1 MASARPGEP
10 SGGAGA
16 ILDAGTLEGYV
27 RKLYRSRTRR
37 GYAECVDVIDWGT
50 AQRVGELLAGS
61 PPFGGVRSASVEP
74 LVREFAG
81 KVGTYSGLSSSTEL
95 PSLELVDRPGWIA
108 ANLKSMRPLLAPITE
123 QMADGK
129 GPLAGPLRSASGL
142 LLGAQVGALTGMLSQ
157 RVLGQYDL
165 ALLDASVK
173 PRLLLLAPNL
183 AQAARTLGVDR
194 DELVLWVSIH
204 EITHAVQFAGAP
216 WLREYLGG
224 ILKELIDGLQVTLAG
239 KSSDDDG
246 DENSDE
252 HANAA
257 NGKRNGWLGSL
268 PKLPELPD
276 PAQLREIVERARRG
290 EVLRLT
296 LGEDRW
302 QLVERMQAAMSLI
315 EGHAEH
321 TMDAIGADVLPSLP
335 RLRAA
340 MNRRREN
347 KGLPW
352 RVLERLLGLELKL
365 RQYEMGRRFCDAVV
379 DAGGPQALALAW
391 SGPDALPTPAELED
405 PLLWIARVPGANGAE
420 MPQLQGRTHVP
431 PVTN

>member
-1 MASARPGEP
+1 VTFARPGEP
-10 SGGAGA
+10 AGGAGA
-16 ILDAGTLEGYV
+16 ILDADTLKGYV
-27 RKLYRSRTRR
+27 RKLYRSPTRR
-37 GYAECVDVIDWGT
+37 GYAECVDVIDWGA

-81 KVGTYSGLSSSTEL
+81 KVGTYSGLRSSAEL
-95 PSLELVDRPGWIA
+95 PSLELVDRQGWIA
-108 ANLKSMRPLLAPITE
+108 ANLKSMRPMLAPITE
-123 QMADGK
+123 QMAGGK

-142 LLGAQVGALTGMLSQ
+142 VLGAQVGALTGMLSQ

-183 AQAARTLGVDR
+183 AQAASTLGVDR

-224 ILKELIDGLQVTLAG
+224 ILKELIDGLQVTIAG
-239 KSSDDDG
+239 KPSDG
-246 DENSDE
+246 NGDE
-252 HANAA
+252 HADAA
-257 NGKRNGWLGSL
+257 NGRRGGGWLGNI

-276 PAQLREIVERARRG
+276 AAQLREIVERARRG

-321 TMDAIGADVLPSLP
+321 TMDAIGAEVLPTLP

-391 SGPDALPTPAELED
+391 SGPDTLPTPAELED
-405 PLLWIARVPGANGAE
+405 PSLWIVRMPGAGANSE
-420 MPQLQGRTHVP
+420 PDLPGKRASAARS
-431 PVTN
+431 

>member
-1 MASARPGEP
+1 VFGVASARPGEP

-16 ILDAGTLEGYV
+16 ILEPDTV
-27 RKLYRSRTRR
+27 R
-37 GYAECVDVIDWGT
+37 GYAGASAGRDYAGCMDAIDWGT

-61 PPFGGVRSASVEP
+61 PPFGGVRSALVEP

-81 KVGTYSGLSSSTEL
+81 KVATYSGLTSTTEL
-95 PSLELVDRPGWIA
+95 PSLELVDRSGWIA
-108 ANLKSMRPLLAPITE
+108 ANLKTMRPLLAPL
-123 QMADGK
+123 ADTMGNGT

-204 EITHAVQFAGAP
+204 EITHAVQFSGAP
-216 WLREYLGG
+216 WLRDYLGG
-224 ILKELIDGLQVTLAG
+224 ILKELIDGLQVTIAG
-239 KSSDDDG
+239 KGANGDG
-246 DENSDE
+246 EE
-252 HANAA
+252 HTDAD
-257 NGKRNGWLGSL
+257 NGKRSGWLGGM
-268 PKLPELPD
+268 PKLSELGGWVPD
-276 PAQLREIVERARRG
+276 LPQLREIVERARRG

-321 TMDAIGADVLPSLP
+321 TMDAIGAEVLPTLP
-335 RLRAA
+335 RLRKA

-347 KGLPW
+347 RGLPW
-352 RVLERLLGLELKL
+352 RVLERLLGLELKM
-365 RQYEMGRRFCDAVV
+365 RQYETGRRFCDAVV
-379 DAGGPQALALAW
+379 AAGGPQALALAW
-391 SGPDALPTPAELED
+391 SGPEVLPTPAELED
-405 PLLWIARVPGANGAE
+405 PSLWIARVPGANGGKRPE
-420 MPQLQGRTHVP
+420 LQGRTHVP
-431 PVTN
+431 PVTK